1 MSGLLEKKQPRT
13 VEPIEGERVKRV
25 EEDYFVVRVEE
36 VVERQAEGYKGREKK
51 EKKLAAAAAVEQE
64 DNETILN
71 FQAVDGL
78 ADRTERPQRQFE
90 DRRGPREHRGPRGP
104 RNDHR
109 GPRGPR
115 RNDRAPKVDL
125 KNEKAFP
132 KL

>member
-1 MSGLLEKKQPRT
+1 M
-13 VEPIEGERVKRV
+13 
-25 EEDYFVVRVEE
+25 
-36 VVERQAEGYKGREKK
+36 
-51 EKKLAAAAAVEQE
+51 AAAAAVKEE

-104 RNDHR
+104 RSDH
-109 GPRGPR
+109 RGPR